1 MFLVS
6 VNAEIFSV
14 SATAFY
20 KVQPVVKFMF
30 EVSLMNRNA
39 PKPIL
44 RGSNLQQ
51 KSEVHPHPPIT
62 MLTVN
67 TVDTALDNEDSN
79 FSVTNLI

>member
-6 VNAEIFSV
+6 VNAEMFSV

-20 KVQPVVKFMF
+20 KVQPVVRFIC
-30 EVSLMNRNA
+30 EVSIMNRNA
-39 PKPIL
+39 PKSIL
-44 RGSNLQQ
+44 RRSNLQQ
-51 KSEVHPHPPIT
+51 KSEVQSPHPPIT
-62 MLTVN
+62 VK